1 MNRRQ
6 FLKSAAALPLL
17 TAGGAALARP
27 AVARVRPTD
36 AAWPSPAS
44 WERLGQQT
52 GGRLVQLRSPFAT
65 CRDAP
70 VGPACRQ
77 IFRELK
83 NPYYIGDDPA
93 LTQTMGWIDAWASAP
108 SAYCVAAET
117 AADVAAAVAFARDN
131 NLRLVVKGGGHSY
144 LGTSNAPDSLL
155 IWTHPMKAITL
166 HDAFVPQGCE
176 GRLAALPA
184 VSVGAGAIWMHTY
197 NEVTTMGGRYVQ
209 GGGCGTV
216 GVAGL
221 VLGGGFG
228 SYSKTYGTAAASLLE
243 AEIVMADGV
252 VRVVNAC
259 VDPELFWALK
269 GGGGGSFGVVTRLT
283 LRTHDLPKTFGF
295 LGTRIHAASDTA
307 FRKLIARFVVFY
319 AENLLNPRWGEIV
332 TLRPGREFEVSM
344 SFQDL
349 DAQEADAIWRPF
361 FAWVATDGSDLAF
374 LEPPRIIAGPPRH
387 RWDPA
392 FLKARVP
399 GAVISDDR
407 PGAPGDNV
415 FWSANLGEA
424 GHFIE
429 GFESAWLPAELLAP
443 DKRETL
449 ADALFAAARLWSVEL
464 HFQKGLAGAPA
475 ATIAAAADTATNPAV
490 LDAFVLA
497 IIAGETPPAY
507 PGLPGYA
514 PDLDAARHSAAQIA
528 AAMAELRKVAPLAG
542 SYVAESSYFERQWQQ
557 SYWGSHYPRL
567 LAIKQAYD
575 PDGLFFVRHG
585 VGSEGWSDDGFTRAT

>member
-1 MNRRQ
+1 MDRRQ

-17 TAGGAALARP
+17 AASSAATAQPVA
-27 AVARVRPTD
+27 ARVRPTD
-36 AAWPSPAS
+36 AAWPSPES
-44 WERLGQQT
+44 WERLRQQT
-52 GGRLVQLRSPFAT
+52 GGRLIAVRSPLAT

-70 VGPACRQ
+70 VDRACRE
-77 IFRELK
+77 ILRELK

-93 LTQTMGWIDAWASAP
+93 LTQTMGWIDAWSSAP
-108 SAYCVAAET
+108 SVYCVAAET
-117 AADVAAAVAFARDN
+117 AADVAAAVDFARDN

-144 LGTSNAPDSLL
+144 LGTSSAPDSLL
-155 IWTHPMKAITL
+155 IWTRRMNAITL
-166 HDAFVPQGCE
+166 HDAFVPQGCD
-176 GRLAALPA
+176 GRQAALPA
-184 VSVGAGAIWMHTY
+184 VSAGAGAIWMHTY
-197 NEVTTMGGRYVQ
+197 NEVTTKGGRYVQ

-221 VLGGGFG
+221 GFG

-243 AEIVMADGV
+243 AEIVTADGV

-295 LGTRIHAASDTA
+295 LGTSIHAASDAA
-307 FRKLIARFVVFY
+307 FRKLIGRFVAFY
-319 AENLLNPRWGEIV
+319 AESLMNPRWGEIV
-332 TLRPGREFEVSM
+332 TIRPGRQLEVSM

-349 DAQEADAIWRPF
+349 DAQEADAIWRSF
-361 FAWVATDGSDLAF
+361 FEWVATDGSDLAF
-374 LEPPRIIAGPPRH
+374 LEPPRIIAGPAQH
-387 RWDPA
+387 RWDPVL
-392 FLKARVP
+392 LKARAP

-407 PGAPGDNV
+407 PGAPADNI

-429 GFESAWLPAELLAP
+429 GFESAWLPAALLAP
-443 DKRETL
+443 DSHEALT
-449 ADALFAAARLWSVEL
+449 DALFAAARRRSVEL

-475 ATIAAAADTATNPAV
+475 ATIAAAADTATNPAM

-514 PDLDAARHSAAQIA
+514 PDLDAARRSAAQIA
-528 AAMAELRKVAPLAG
+528 AAMAELKKVAPLAG
-542 SYVAESSYFERQWQQ
+542 SYVAESSFFERQWQQ
-557 SYWGSHYPRL
+557 SYWGAHYPRL
-567 LAIKQAYD
+567 LAVKQAYD

-585 VGSEGWSDDGFTRAT
+585 VGSEGWSDDGFTRVT